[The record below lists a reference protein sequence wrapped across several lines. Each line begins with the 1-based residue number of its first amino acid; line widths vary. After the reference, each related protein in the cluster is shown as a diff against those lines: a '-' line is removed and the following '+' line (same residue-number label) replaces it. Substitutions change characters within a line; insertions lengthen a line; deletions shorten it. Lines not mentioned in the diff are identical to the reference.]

1 MKRFMMVIHYHH
13 QYLLKQYIS
22 RKKAELNTSLF
33 AQHITRV
40 IAKSISLMRAHIITS
55 KLPDDVAH
63 VVNKHAVIGWSLV
76 SIFLTAHHVCHHSDH
91 HHTMFFLVQMLS
103 LLLLVTDMG
112 KVVQVLI
119 HW

>member
-40 IAKSISLMRAHIITS
+40 IAKSISLMRAYIITS
-55 KLPDDVAH
+55 KLPDYVVH

-76 SIFLTAHHVCHHSDH
+76 SKFLTAHHVCHHSDH
-91 HHTMFFLVQMLS
+91 RTMFFLVHMLN